1 MSKADRNGRK
11 PAGNYQLSRSL
22 YDLREPDKR
31 KAFLADANGYSRQY
45 SMTEEE
51 RQLLVTHD
59 WRGLAEAGI
68 SIYLLTKLAATL
80 KVDFLEMEAAMRGLS
95 KQEFQQFLDKQAE
108 RNRRYAQL
116 LD

>member
-1 MSKADRNGRK
+1 MTKTNRNKKRTGS
-11 PAGNYQLSRSL
+11 YQLSRAL
-22 YDLREPDKR
+22 YDLRDPDKR
-31 KAFLADANGYSRQY
+31 EAFLADADGYSHQY

-51 RQLLVTHD
+51 RQLLVRHD
-59 WRGLAEAGI
+59 WCGLAEAGI

-80 KVDFLEMEAAMRGLS
+80 KVDFLEMEGAMRGLS